1 MAGSVSSGR
10 RCGTRS
16 SRSRKS
22 RCPSSR
28 TRCGPCGSDFSQR
41 RAPSYLALEK
51 AKEAP
56 TRLTFRFGTCEAAT
70 VPVAPAVR
78 AFFGP
83 RERIFCRAGMVC
95 PDPGSCGPGRTG
107 PTFARRSGC
116 AESDVDGFGKSFD
129 TLHLRL
135 IFDGITSLPR
145 GENDFCLKMSHPRL
159 AGCPAGCQSYIRPS
173 LATGGSR
180 ARDRRRSDARRSG
193 RRGGGPGGG
202 PGVARPPADPA
213 AAVEIGLKHE
223 RSRRWLDAIDSYEH
237 ALKHFPDNAEIKYGL
252 RRSQIQFAIE
262 RRYEDGSFESRL
274 LQLPRESAFALFDK
288 VVENVRMYYVE
299 EVSAT
304 SFVAH
309 GTESLYHAL
318 ANEKFLAHNL
328 RQVDHARV
336 AHMRQVLR
344 ERFWNRPIED
354 FSAAR
359 DTVSEVANLVERE
372 LNLPAT
378 TVVFE
383 YVFGGCNCLDD
394 YSNFLTPD
402 RLTDLHGNINGEFVG
417 LVIEMKGEPGKGMF
431 LVNVLPDSP
440 AEQGGLHAGEYIVA
454 INGSSCKNMT
464 TDEAAKV
471 LRGPPGTRV
480 ALAIEGAPGSAPR
493 QGEFIRRAV
502 EVKSIPVA
510 RIVDREHG
518 IAYIRMTAF
527 QATSPRELDAALS
540 QLSHEG
546 MRALIWDLRG
556 NPGGLLSAAT
566 GVLDRFIDTGVLV
579 STRGRSLDQNS
590 SFSASPHQK
599 YNVPLVLLV
608 DENSASASEI
618 VAGAVHDQK
627 RGTLAARTA

>member
-1 MAGSVSSGR
+1 MIFA
-10 RCGTRS
+10 
-16 SRSRKS
+16 S
-22 RCPSSR
+22 RCR
-28 TRCGPCGSDFSQR
+28 TRVS
-41 RAPSYLALEK
+41 LIALLVVS
-51 AKEAP
+51 
-56 TRLTFRFGTCEAAT
+56 LTFVLPSRPAEA
-70 VPVAPAVR
+70 
-78 AFFGP
+78 
-83 RERIFCRAGMVC
+83 
-95 PDPGSCGPGRTG
+95 GRVTG
-107 PTFARRSGC
+107 
-116 AESDVDGFGKSFD
+116 VDQ
-129 TLHLRL
+129 T
-135 IFDGITSLPR
+135 
-145 GENDFCLKMSHPRL
+145 
-159 AGCPAGCQSYIRPS
+159 
-173 LATGGSR
+173 
-180 ARDRRRSDARRSG
+180 
-193 RRGGGPGGG
+193 
-202 PGVARPPADPA
+202 PADPA

-223 RSRRWLDAIDSYEH
+223 RSRRWLDAIDGYEH

-252 RRSQIQFAIE
+252 RRSKIQFAIE

-288 VVENVRMYYVE
+288 VLENVRMYYVD

-309 GTESLYHAL
+309 GTESLYHVL

-336 AHMRQVLR
+336 AHVRQVLR
-344 ERFWNRPIED
+344 ERFWNRPVED
-354 FSAAR
+354 FSVAR
-359 DTVSEVANLVERE
+359 DTVTEVANLVERE
-372 LNLPAT
+372 LNLSPT

-417 LVIEMKGEPGKGMF
+417 LGIEMKGDPGKGMF

-480 ALAIEGAPGSAPR
+480 GLAIESAPGSQPR
-493 QGEFIRRAV
+493 QGEFVRRAV

-540 QLSHEG
+540 QLSREG
-546 MRALIWDLRG
+546 MRPHPHDRLSGDLAPRARRGPEPAVPRRHAAVIWDLRG

-566 GVLDRFIDTGVLV
+566 SVLDRFIDSGVLV

-590 SFSASPHQK
+590 SFSASSHPK
-599 YNVPLVLLV
+599 YNIPMVLLV

-618 VAGAVHDQK
+618 VAGAVHDHK
-627 RGTLAARTA
+627 RGTIVGRTTYGKWCVQSIFYMPNGAGLRLTTAKFFSPRGHNFSEVGVRPDVAVSSDDEYVALKPPADGQDAVDNNGSGGGPTARAPRGYKANRIRPSLRDVPGPDDHDMRKALDILSHQVQLTGR

>member
-1 MAGSVSSGR
+1 MIFA
-10 RCGTRS
+10 
-16 SRSRKS
+16 S
-22 RCPSSR
+22 RCR
-28 TRCGPCGSDFSQR
+28 TRVS
-41 RAPSYLALEK
+41 LVALLVVS
-51 AKEAP
+51 
-56 TRLTFRFGTCEAAT
+56 LTFVLPSRPVEA
-70 VPVAPAVR
+70 
-78 AFFGP
+78 
-83 RERIFCRAGMVC
+83 
-95 PDPGSCGPGRTG
+95 GRVTG
-107 PTFARRSGC
+107 
-116 AESDVDGFGKSFD
+116 VDQ
-129 TLHLRL
+129 T
-135 IFDGITSLPR
+135 
-145 GENDFCLKMSHPRL
+145 
-159 AGCPAGCQSYIRPS
+159 
-173 LATGGSR
+173 
-180 ARDRRRSDARRSG
+180 
-193 RRGGGPGGG
+193 
-202 PGVARPPADPA
+202 PADPA

-252 RRSQIQFAIE
+252 RRSKIQFAIE

-336 AHMRQVLR
+336 AHVREVLR
-344 ERFWNRPIED
+344 ERFWNRPVED
-354 FSAAR
+354 FSVAR

-417 LVIEMKGEPGKGMF
+417 LGIEMKGDPGKGMF

-540 QLSHEG
+540 QLSREG
-546 MRALIWDLRG
+546 MRAVIWDLRG

-566 GVLDRFIDTGVLV
+566 SVLDRFIDSGVLV

-590 SFSASPHQK
+590 SFSASSHPK
-599 YNVPLVLLV
+599 YNIPMVLLV

-618 VAGAVHDQK
+618 VAGAVHDHK
-627 RGTLAARTA
+627 RGTIVGRTTYGKWCVQSIFYMPNGAGLRLTTAKFFSPRGHNFSEVGVRPDVAVSSDEEYVALKPPADGQDAVDTNSRGGGPTARAPLGGKANRIRPSLRDVPGPDDHDMRKALDILSHQVQLTGR

>member
-1 MAGSVSSGR
+1 MIFA
-10 RCGTRS
+10 
-16 SRSRKS
+16 S
-22 RCPSSR
+22 RCR
-28 TRCGPCGSDFSQR
+28 TRVS
-41 RAPSYLALEK
+41 LIALLVVN
-51 AKEAP
+51 
-56 TRLTFRFGTCEAAT
+56 LTFVLPSRPAEAGRVT
-70 VPVAPAVR
+70 GVDQT
-78 AFFGP
+78 
-83 RERIFCRAGMVC
+83 
-95 PDPGSCGPGRTG
+95 PD
-107 PTFARRSGC
+107 
-116 AESDVDGFGKSFD
+116 
-129 TLHLRL
+129 
-135 IFDGITSLPR
+135 
-145 GENDFCLKMSHPRL
+145 
-159 AGCPAGCQSYIRPS
+159 
-173 LATGGSR
+173 
-180 ARDRRRSDARRSG
+180 
-193 RRGGGPGGG
+193 
-202 PGVARPPADPA
+202 DPA
-213 AAVEIGLKHE
+213 AAVEMGLKNEH
-223 RSRRWLDAIDSYEH
+223 SRRWLDAIDVYEH

-252 RRSQIQFAIE
+252 RRSKIQFAIE
-262 RRYEDGSFESRL
+262 RRYEDSSYENRL

-288 VVENVRMYYVE
+288 VLENVRMYYVD

-318 ANEKFLAHNL
+318 TNEKFLSHNL

-336 AHMRQVLR
+336 NHLRQVLR

-354 FSAAR
+354 YSVAR
-359 DTVSEVANLVERE
+359 DTVAEVCNLAERE
-372 LNLPAT
+372 INLSPT
-378 TVVFE
+378 TVVCE

-394 YSNFLTPD
+394 YSNVLTPD

-417 LVIEMKGEPGKGMF
+417 LGIEMKGDPGKGMF

-454 INGSSCKNMT
+454 INGASCKNMT

-480 ALAIEGAPGSAPR
+480 TLVVEGSGNRPR
-493 QGEFIRRAV
+493 QGEFVRRAV

-546 MRALIWDLRG
+546 MRALVWDLRG

-566 GVLDRFIDTGVLV
+566 SVLDRFIDSGVLV

-590 SFSASPHQK
+590 SFSASSHPK
-599 YNVPLVLLV
+599 YNIPLVLLV

-618 VAGAVHDQK
+618 VAGAIHDHK
-627 RGTLAARTA
+627 RGTLVGRTTYGKWCVQSIFYMPNGAGLRLTTAKFFSPRGHNFSEVGVRPDVAVSSNDDYVALKPPVDGQDAVDGNGSVGGPTARAPLGGKGIHIRPSLRDVPGPEDHDMRKAVDILSHQVQLTGR

>member
-1 MAGSVSSGR
+1 MIFA
-10 RCGTRS
+10 
-16 SRSRKS
+16 S
-22 RCPSSR
+22 RCR
-28 TRCGPCGSDFSQR
+28 TRVS
-41 RAPSYLALEK
+41 LVALLVVS
-51 AKEAP
+51 
-56 TRLTFRFGTCEAAT
+56 LTFVLPSRPVEA
-70 VPVAPAVR
+70 
-78 AFFGP
+78 
-83 RERIFCRAGMVC
+83 
-95 PDPGSCGPGRTG
+95 GRVTG
-107 PTFARRSGC
+107 
-116 AESDVDGFGKSFD
+116 VDQ
-129 TLHLRL
+129 T
-135 IFDGITSLPR
+135 
-145 GENDFCLKMSHPRL
+145 
-159 AGCPAGCQSYIRPS
+159 
-173 LATGGSR
+173 
-180 ARDRRRSDARRSG
+180 
-193 RRGGGPGGG
+193 
-202 PGVARPPADPA
+202 PADPA
-213 AAVEIGLKHE
+213 AAVEMGLKSE
-223 RSRRWLDAIDSYEH
+223 RSRRWLDAIDGYEH

-252 RRSQIQFAIE
+252 RRSKIQFAIE

-288 VVENVRMYYVE
+288 VLENVRMYYVD

-318 ANEKFLAHNL
+318 ANEKFLSHNL

-336 AHMRQVLR
+336 AHVRQVLR
-344 ERFWNRPIED
+344 ERFWNRTVED
-354 FSAAR
+354 FSVAR
-359 DTVSEVANLVERE
+359 DTVTEVANLVERE
-372 LNLPAT
+372 LNLSAT

-417 LVIEMKGEPGKGMF
+417 LGIEMKGEPGKGMF

-480 ALAIEGAPGSAPR
+480 GLAIEGTPGSQPR
-493 QGEFIRRAV
+493 QGEFVRRAV

-540 QLSHEG
+540 QLSREG
-546 MRALIWDLRG
+546 MRAVIWDLRG

-566 GVLDRFIDTGVLV
+566 SVLDRFIDSGVLV

-590 SFSASPHQK
+590 SFSASSHPK
-599 YNVPLVLLV
+599 YNVPMVLLV

-618 VAGAVHDQK
+618 VAGAVHDHK
-627 RGTLAARTA
+627 RGTIVGRTTYGKWCVQSIFYMPNGAGLRLTTAKFFSPRGHNFSEVGVRPDVAVSSDEEYVALKPPADGQDAVDTNSSGGGPTARAPLGQKANRIRPSLRDVPGPDDHDMRKALDILSHQVQLTGR